1 MSTHTAAE
9 QVCSELL
16 PNLDPD
22 ILDYIIGI
30 LSDESADLLDAD
42 AKDETIETIS
52 GFLVSAEYCE
62 DEEEAASKAAEL
74 IARLTSSTNSNKN
87 NGEKK
92 VGAPS
97 SLTTED
103 TKLQGVISLADQLS
117 MKSEE
122 DDLVYGDTNNS
133 SKRSTVNTIISE
145 DTIDNTTNNNSKA
158 KITASKK
165 NKKPTASDVAN
176 AQINEIEAE
185 LHTARIEAVKSRWKN
200 GAYRGAIDA
209 QSFTLPNPGGGQP
222 LLEDASCRL
231 VYGKR
236 YGLIGRNGMGKVRA
250 FFFVAFFFISMYII
264 NSTSSLF
271 PSSQPC
277 YVRSLPDV
285 WVRYQRMLA
294 CIMYPRRLNLLTN
307 NV

>member
-1 MSTHTAAE
+1 MSTHTAE
-9 QVCSELL
+9 EVCSELL

-30 LSDESADLLDAD
+30 LSDESADLLDD
-42 AKDETIETIS
+42 DTKDETIETIS

-92 VGAPS
+92 VGAS
-97 SLTTED
+97 SLIATED

-133 SKRSTVNTIISE
+133 KRSTVNTMISE
-145 DTIDNTTNNNSKA
+145 DTIDNTTNYKNSKA

-165 NKKPTASDVAN
+165 SKKPTASDVAN
-176 AQINEIEAE
+176 AQINEIETE

-250 FFFVAFFFISMYII
+250 FFVCFLFHLHVH
-264 NSTSSLF
+264 NKLHSSLF

-277 YVRSLPDV
+277 YVHTLPDV
-285 WVRYQRMLA
+285 WVRCQRMLA

>member
-92 VGAPS
+92 VGAS
-97 SLTTED
+97 SLIATED

-117 MKSEE
+117 MKSEAE
-122 DDLVYGDTNNS
+122 DLALMYGDTNS
-133 SKRSTVNTIISE
+133 SKRSTVNTMISE
-145 DTIDNTTNNNSKA
+145 DTIDNNTNNNSKA

-176 AQINEIEAE
+176 AQINEIETE
-185 LHTARIEAVKSRWKN
+185 LQEARIAAVKSRWKN

-250 FFFVAFFFISMYII
+250 FFVCFLFHLHVH
-264 NSTSSLF
+264 NKLHSSLT
-271 PSSQPC
+271 
-277 YVRSLPDV
+277 SLPV
-285 WVRYQRMLA
+285 NHVT
-294 CIMYPRRLNLLTN
+294 CIRCPTCG
-307 NV
+307 